1 MIGVYFIG
9 FLFGFCTAMAIGC
22 LSIKLNNKEKK
33 GGNHDQD

>member
-9 FLFGFCTAMAIGC
+9 FLFGFLAAITVGYIS
-22 LSIKLNNKEKK
+22 LVTKNKK